1 MPELYGW
8 YVYGDYLSGRVWA
21 LNTADDSEPIELLQ
35 KDDFPISSFTEL
47 PSGELMIV
55 SYLDGL
61 HRLER
66 DDAP

>member
-8 YVYGDYLSGRVWA
+8 YICADYLSGRVWA

-35 KDDFPISSFTEL
+35 IDDFPISSFTEL
-47 PSGELMIV
+47 PSGQLMIV

-61 HRLER
+61 YQLER
-66 DDAP
+66 AAAP